1 MGIPNA
7 KSKDKTKKNLQLFP
21 RKQRKKKAIS
31 VVVRKEENTGI
42 IRKCNG

>member
-21 RKQRKKKAIS
+21 RKQRKKKQF
-31 VVVRKEENTGI
+31 VRKEENTGI